1 MGGVDTKDNEDQS
14 EGSEKSESEEDDVN
28 DMDFV
33 PARHK
38 PEIDGDD
45 DLEGEVIRE
54 KDTLV
59 DDLSEALERQM
70 LNEARKE
77 RAASSTR
84 KTSRLLA
91 LEQKQRQDKIEQEQL
106 LLERAAK
113 LAEKKRINNERRIAR
128 ELKQK
133 ELQKEMREKYAAEAK
148 VLKEAPFSKFVG
160 KKTMNKATK
169 VKLKA
174 TLDDVF
180 SKHDEAHGQM
190 SEEEQLKYNNW
201 KKGLKSAE
209 SRKNAEEN
217 EKLSTE
223 MIVLKLDNKTSQF
236 MAKYDWGLW

>member
-1 MGGVDTKDNEDQS
+1 MKKRQDGVGSHDGQGDVSGGDGNGDTPMGGVDTKDSEDQS

-38 PEIDGDD
+38 PEIDRDD
-45 DLEGEVIRE
+45 VLEGDVIRE
-54 KDTLV
+54 KNTLV
-59 DDLSEALERQM
+59 DDLSDALERQM

-77 RAASSTR
+77 RVASSTR

-148 VLKEAPFSKFVG
+148 ALKEAHFSKFVG

-180 SKHDEAHGQM
+180 SKQIFM
-190 SEEEQLKYNNW
+190 QEEW
-201 KKGLKSAE
+201 W
-209 SRKNAEEN
+209 
-217 EKLSTE
+217 
-223 MIVLKLDNKTSQF
+223 F
-236 MAKYDWGLW
+236 AKF